1 MLCLFRELGQVVGL
15 AEVGAA
21 AVADL
26 IVEPVEDGRLA
37 DSSNIFIRVNKIMK

>member
-1 MLCLFRELGQVVGL
+1 MVGL
-15 AEVGAA
+15 AEVGAAA